1 MANYVKKTDNP
12 RMGRPKIDIDIA
24 QFEKLCNIQCTKEE
38 IAGWFGCSEDTI
50 ENFCKKN
57 YKGTFSAVFKSL
69 SGKGKVSLR
78 RNQFKLS
85 ETNVTMAIFLGK
97 QYLGQSDK
105 IETVNSFEDL
115 KPLADMLK
123 LEDKGNAND

>member
-1 MANYVKKTDNP
+1 MAEYVRKTNNP
-12 RMGRPKIDIDIA
+12 KMGRPKINIDIE

-38 IAGWFGCSEDTI
+38 IAGWFNCSEDTI

-57 YKGTFSAVFKSL
+57 YKETFSAVFKRF

-115 KPLADMLK
+115 TPLADMLRI
-123 LEDKGNAND
+123 DKNADD

>member
-1 MANYVKKTDNP
+1 MAEYVKRTNNP
-12 RMGRPKIDIDIA
+12 RMGRPKIDIDID

-38 IAGWFGCSEDTI
+38 IAGWFNCSEDTI

-57 YKGTFSAVFKSL
+57 YKETFSAVFKRH

-115 KPLADMLK
+115 TPLADMLK
-123 LEDKGNAND
+123 INGNAND

>member
-1 MANYVKKTDNP
+1 MAEYVKRTNNP
-12 RMGRPKIDIDIA
+12 RMGRPKIDIDID

-38 IAGWFGCSEDTI
+38 IAGWFNCSEDTI

-57 YKGTFSAVFKSL
+57 YKETFSAVFKRH

-115 KPLADMLK
+115 TPLADMLK
-123 LEDKGNAND
+123 MDKNAND

>member
-1 MANYVKKTDNP
+1 MGNYVKKTNNP
-12 RMGRPKIDIDIA
+12 KMGRPKIGIDID
-24 QFEKLCNIQCTKEE
+24 QFEKLCSIQCTKEE
-38 IAGWFGCSEDTI
+38 IASWFGCSEDTI
-50 ENFCKKN
+50 EQFCKRE
-57 YKGTFSAVFKSL
+57 YKSTFTAAFKSF

-78 RNQFKLS
+78 RNQFRLS

-115 KPLADMLK
+115 TPLAELLK
-123 LEDKGNAND
+123 LKDNAND